1 MLRALLDIAIK
12 SRRINLILGA
22 IDSTLV
28 IKIQRKIAEQCKQVI
43 WLQIFRVIEH
53 IKTLIIGNKL
63 SEKYWGT
70 DRTGVRTRQIEVYYV
85 LILRCSR
92 IN

>member
-28 IKIQRKIAEQCKQVI
+28 IKIQRKIAERCKQGI
-43 WLQIFRVIEH
+43 WLQIFCSTKELKRIRIFWMSR
-53 IKTLIIGNKL
+53 IKALVLKDL
-63 SEKYWGT
+63 PQEF
-70 DRTGVRTRQIEVYYV
+70 IEVV
-85 LILRCSR
+85 RLMP
-92 IN
+92 